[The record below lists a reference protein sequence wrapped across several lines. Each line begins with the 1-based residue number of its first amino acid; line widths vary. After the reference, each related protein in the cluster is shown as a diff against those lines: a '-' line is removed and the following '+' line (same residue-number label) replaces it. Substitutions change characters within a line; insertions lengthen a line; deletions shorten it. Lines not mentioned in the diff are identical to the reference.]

1 MRPPDLAQ
9 TPAPRPARPF
19 RFTGD
24 VTHVRPRVR
33 APAAVLGAKV
43 QSFPRPLWLRYG
55 VAVVCVVAATLLRL
69 SLQPALGDNFPF
81 ITFFIAVVFTAWLCR
96 LGPALAATALGT
108 LAAEYFF
115 MQPRFS
121 FALASADDVRGIA
134 IFTLSCVAVALLF
147 EEMHRAR
154 HRAEVLAS
162 IVNSSEDAI
171 IGKTL
176 GGTITSWNA
185 GAERLYG
192 YTAAEAVGRNVS
204 MLVPHAHGDE
214 PPQIAERLARG
225 ERVEPFET
233 ARVTKDGRTI
243 HVFLTVSP
251 VKDADGQV
259 VAASAIARDMTGRKR
274 AEEERQRLLESE
286 RAAREEAEE
295 ASRLKDEFL
304 ATVSHELRTP
314 LTAIHGW
321 ALLLA
326 SGQLDA
332 AGAAR
337 AVEIIERNARAQQ
350 QIINDLLDVSR
361 IISGKMRLDVRRV
374 GLGGV
379 LSAAVESVRP
389 AAQAKG
395 IELQTRLEA
404 PAAEVPGDPE
414 RLQQVFWNL
423 LSNAVK
429 FTPAGGRVE
438 VSLARADGHAEVT
451 VSDTGQGISPDLRPY
466 VFDRFRQG
474 DASTTRRHAGLGL
487 GLSIVRHLV
496 ELHGG
501 TVRAESEGEGLGS
514 TFTVELPLMRGAE
527 SAAHAEEG
535 AGVAGDEP
543 ATRSPHSATLE
554 GVRVLVVDDD
564 EDTLQLVAELLAQH
578 GAHVSTAD
586 STAAALALLEEET
599 ADVIVSDIAMPER
612 DGYDLVRELR
622 AREAARG
629 AARTPAIALTAYARA
644 EDRARSLAEGFQ
656 AHVAKPAEPA
666 DLLTVVA
673 ALGKGA
679 QRA

>member
-1 MRPPDLAQ
+1 M
-9 TPAPRPARPF
+9 
-19 RFTGD
+19 
-24 VTHVRPRVR
+24 
-33 APAAVLGAKV
+33 

-55 VAVVCVVAATLLRL
+55 VAVACVVVATLLRL

-81 ITFFIAVVFTAWLCR
+81 ITFFIAVVFTAWLYR
-96 LGPALAATALGT
+96 LGPALAATALG
-108 LAAEYFF
+108 AAAAAYFF

-121 FALASADDVRGIA
+121 FALASPDDVRGIF
-134 IFTLSCVAVALLF
+134 IFTLCCVAVALLF

-204 MLVPHAHGDE
+204 MLVPPAQADE
-214 PPQIAERLARG
+214 LPQITERVARG
-225 ERVEPFET
+225 EYVEPFET

-243 HVFLTVSP
+243 HVSLTVSP
-251 VKDADGQV
+251 VKDADGHV

-286 RAAREEAEE
+286 RAAREEAED

-332 AGAAR
+332 ANAAR

-374 GLGGV
+374 CLGGV

-395 IELQTRLEA
+395 IELQTGHAA
-404 PAAEVPGDPE
+404 PDAEVAGDPE

-429 FTPAGGRVE
+429 FTPAGGRVS
-438 VSLARADGHAEVT
+438 VRLARADGHAEVE
-451 VSDTGQGISPDLRPY
+451 VSDTGQGISPDFRPY
-466 VFDRFRQG
+466 VFDRFRQA
-474 DASTTRRHAGLGL
+474 DSSTTRRHAGLGL

-501 TVRAESEGEGLGS
+501 TVRAESEGEGRGS
-514 TFTVELPLMRGAE
+514 TFTVELPLLRNAECGMRIAEQASGVSDE
-527 SAAHAEEG
+527 SAI
-535 AGVAGDEP
+535 
-543 ATRSPHSATLE
+543 RNLHSATLE

-564 EDTLQLVAELLAQH
+564 EDTLQLVAALLGQH
-578 GAHVSTAD
+578 GARVSTAA
-586 STAAALALLEEET
+586 STAAALARLEHET
-599 ADVIVSDIAMPER
+599 TDVIVSDIAMPER
-612 DGYDLVRELR
+612 DGYDLIRELR

-629 AARTPAIALTAYARA
+629 AAHTPAIALTAYARA
-644 EDRARSLAEGFQ
+644 EDRERSLAEGYQ

-666 DLLTVVA
+666 DLLALVA

>member
-1 MRPPDLAQ
+1 
-9 TPAPRPARPF
+9 
-19 RFTGD
+19 
-24 VTHVRPRVR
+24 
-33 APAAVLGAKV
+33 V

-55 VAVVCVVAATLLRL
+55 VAVVCVAVATLLRL

-81 ITFFIAVVFTAWLCR
+81 ITFFIAVVFTAWLYR
-96 LGPALAATALGT
+96 LGPALAATALGA

-115 MQPRFS
+115 MPPRFS
-121 FALASADDVRGIA
+121 FALASADDVRGLI
-134 IFTLSCVAVALLF
+134 IFTLCCVAVALLF

-204 MLVPHAHGDE
+204 MLVPPAHGDE
-214 PPQIAERLARG
+214 LPQIAERLARG
-225 ERVEPFET
+225 EHVEPFET

-243 HVFLTVSP
+243 HVSLTVSP

-321 ALLLA
+321 SLLLS

-438 VSLARADGHAEVT
+438 VSLARANGHAEVT

-501 TVRAESEGEGLGS
+501 TVRAESDGEGLGS
-514 TFTVELPLMRGAE
+514 TFTVELPLLRNAECGFRIAEQVSGLGDE
-527 SAAHAEEG
+527 SALPQ
-535 AGVAGDEP
+535 V
-543 ATRSPHSATLE
+543 PHSATLE

-564 EDTLQLVAELLAQH
+564 EDTLQLVAALLGQH
-578 GAHVSTAD
+578 GALVSTAD
-586 STAAALALLEEET
+586 STAAALALLEHET

-673 ALGKGA
+673 ALGKA
-679 QRA
+679 AKQF